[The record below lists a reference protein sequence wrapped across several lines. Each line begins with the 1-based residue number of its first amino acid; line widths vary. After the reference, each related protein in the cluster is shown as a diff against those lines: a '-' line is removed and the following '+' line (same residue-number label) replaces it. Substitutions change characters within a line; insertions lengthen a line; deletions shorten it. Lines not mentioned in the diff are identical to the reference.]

1 MEAIM
6 NCSILKPVLYAKW
19 LAAISL
25 AALVMLVAPGIARGQ
40 VGLKTYTGSFPDHA
54 TYLIEVPKDWNGT
67 LFLYSHGYA
76 PPDTLNPPA
85 DNGDTLTRLYLLSN
99 GYALAGSSYAG
110 TGWAVADA
118 LHDQIAVLDTFDRLV
133 AHPRRTIA
141 WGHSMGGITT
151 AGLVQSHP
159 ERFSGAV
166 SLCGVVAGSP
176 GFWNQLLDSA
186 FAFNMLL
193 ASGQLQLVH
202 ITDPVTN
209 LTNAETILNNAQSTP
224 QGQAR
229 IALVAALV
237 DSPGWIDPLS
247 PQPGPTDYTTLEANQ
262 FFSLG
267 SGLDFPLYFAFR
279 AELEKR
285 AGGNPS
291 WNTGVDYQRQL
302 NLSVGREEV
311 EALYKQASL
320 SLAADLKRLNN
331 AARIAADP
339 VAVNYLSQNI
349 ALDGD
354 IHVPVLTVHTVGD
367 DIVNVQ
373 NEQAY
378 AAIVHTVGHDSL
390 LRETFVHR
398 AGHCQFTSAETIAAL
413 QALIGRLDT
422 GEWKGTDAK
431 ALNAA
436 ASALPLA
443 YGDIFGPGSQLLPPA
458 FIEYAP
464 APFLRPYD
472 DVN

>member
-1 MEAIM
+1 M
-6 NCSILKPVLYAKW
+6 NCSIFKPVVCARW

-25 AALVMLVAPGIARGQ
+25 AAIVMLAAPGIARSQ
-40 VGLKTYTGSFPDHA
+40 AGLKTYTGSFPDHA

-85 DNGDTLTRLYLLSN
+85 DNGDTLVRLYLLSK

-151 AGLVQSHP
+151 AGLVQNHP

-166 SLCGVVAGSP
+166 ALCGVVAGSP

-186 FAFNMLL
+186 FAFNILL

-224 QGQAR
+224 QGRAR
-229 IALVAALV
+229 TALVAALV
-237 DSPGWIDPLS
+237 DSPGWGEDPTS
-247 PQPGPTDYTTLEANQ
+247 PPPSPTDYATLEANQ

-267 SGLDFPLYFAFR
+267 SGYDFPLYFALR
-279 AELEKR
+279 AEVEKR

-291 WNTGVDYQRQL
+291 WNTGVDYEKQL
-302 NLSVGREEV
+302 KLSVSYAEV
-311 EALYKQASL
+311 QALYQQAGL
-320 SLAADLKRLNN
+320 SLDADLLTLKNT
-331 AARIAADP
+331 ARIAADP
-339 VAVNYLSQNI
+339 AAVIYLSQNVI
-349 ALDGD
+349 FDGE
-354 IHVPVLTVHTVGD
+354 IQVPVLTVHTAGD

-378 AAIVHTVGHDSL
+378 AAIVHQSHHDSL
-390 LRETFVHR
+390 LRETFVSR
-398 AGHCQFTSAETIAAL
+398 AGH
-413 QALIGRLDT
+413 
-422 GEWKGTDAK
+422 
-431 ALNAA
+431 
-436 ASALPLA
+436 
-443 YGDIFGPGSQLLPPA
+443 
-458 FIEYAP
+458 
-464 APFLRPYD
+464 
-472 DVN
+472 

>member
-1 MEAIM
+1 
-6 NCSILKPVLYAKW
+6 
-19 LAAISL
+19 
-25 AALVMLVAPGIARGQ
+25 
-40 VGLKTYTGSFPDHA
+40 
-54 TYLIEVPKDWNGT
+54 
-67 LFLYSHGYA
+67 
-76 PPDTLNPPA
+76 
-85 DNGDTLTRLYLLSN
+85 LSK

-110 TGWAVADA
+110 TGWAVEDA

-151 AGLVQSHP
+151 AGLVQKHP

-166 SLCGVVAGSP
+166 ALCGVVAGSP

-186 FAFNMLL
+186 FAFNTLL
-193 ASGQLQLVH
+193 AAGQLQLVH

-209 LTNAETILNNAQSTP
+209 LANAESILNDSQSTP

-237 DSPGWIDPLS
+237 DSPGWGEDPLS
-247 PQPGPTDYTTLEANQ
+247 PPPSPTDYTTLEANQ

-267 SGLDFPLYFAFR
+267 SGYDFPLYFALR
-279 AELEKR
+279 SEVEKR

-291 WNTGVDYQRQL
+291 WNTGVDYQKQL
-302 NLSVGREEV
+302 NLSVGRAEV
-311 EALYKQASL
+311 ESLYKKAGL
-320 SLAADLKRLNN
+320 SLAADLERLSN

-339 VAVNYLSQNI
+339 VAVNYFTQNI
-349 ALDGD
+349 ALDGE
-354 IHVPVLTVHTVGD
+354 IRVPVLTVHTVGD

-378 AAIVHTVGHDSL
+378 AAIVHKVGHDSL
-390 LRETFVHR
+390 LRETFVQR

-413 QALIGRLDT
+413 QALLGRLDT

-443 YGDIFGPGSQLLPPA
+443 YDSLAPGGQLVPPA
-458 FIEYAP
+458 FIGYAP
-464 APFLRPYD
+464 APFLRSYD

>member
-1 MEAIM
+1 M
-6 NCSILKPVLYAKW
+6 NCSIFKSVFCARR
-19 LAAISL
+19 LAATSL
-25 AALVMLVAPGIARGQ
+25 AAVVMLAAPEIARSQ
-40 VGLKTYTGSFPDHA
+40 AGLKTYTGSFPDHA
-54 TYLIEVPKDWNGT
+54 TYLIEVPKEWNGT
-67 LFLYSHGYA
+67 LFLYSHGFA
-76 PPDTLNPPA
+76 PPDTPNPPA
-85 DNGDTLTRLYLLSN
+85 DNGDTLVRLYLLTN

-110 TGWAVADA
+110 TGWAVEDA
-118 LHDQIAVLDTFDRLV
+118 LHDQIDVLDTFDRLV
-133 AHPRRTIA
+133 GHPRRTIA

-151 AGLVQSHP
+151 AGLVQNHP
-159 ERFSGAV
+159 ERFAGGVA
-166 SLCGVVAGSP
+166 LCGVVAGSP

-186 FAFNMLL
+186 FAFNTLL

-202 ITDPVTN
+202 IADPVTN

-237 DSPGWIDPLS
+237 DSPGWIDQLS
-247 PQPGPTDYTTLEANQ
+247 PPPNPTDYTTLEANQ
-262 FFSLG
+262 FVSLG
-267 SGLDFPLYFAFR
+267 SGFDFPLYFAWR

-291 WNTGVDYQRQL
+291 WNTGVDYEKQL
-302 NLSVGREEV
+302 KLSIGHAEV
-311 EALYKQASL
+311 EWLYKQAGL
-320 SLAADLKRLNN
+320 SLAADLKTLNN

-349 ALDGD
+349 ALDGE
-354 IHVPVLTVHTVGD
+354 IQVPVLTVHTVGD

-378 AAIVHTVGHDSL
+378 AAIVHKVGHDSL

-398 AGHCQFTSAETIAAL
+398 AGHCYFTSAETIAAL
-413 QALIGRLDT
+413 QALIRRLDT
-422 GEWKGTDAK
+422 GEWQGTDAK

-443 YGDIFGPGSQLLPPA
+443 YDDIFGPGNQLLPPA
-458 FIEYAP
+458 FTEYAP

-472 DVN
+472 DVH